1 MNMLIKKIL
10 PVLFIFSACSAVA
23 QTGDRDFTAV
33 DAYVKSLG
41 PLENMSMGTINNV
54 VSNKFT
60 DKVDKAR
67 AIYYWIAH
75 HISFD
80 VKAAR
85 ANSMTKNTPTEVL
98 LSRKAVGIGFASL
111 FQDMCSSAD
120 IRCLTVDGF
129 VKTNAAQI
137 GEKGTEINHSWAVVQ
152 LGQSPE
158 EWYYVD
164 PAWGSG
170 YADAD
175 MKVFTKYYTDAYF
188 FTEKETFNL
197 LHYPDNEAW
206 KLGKAPKNKTDFF
219 ELPVLK
225 VAAAE
230 FGLKK
235 FSPNEGKV
243 KTKVNKAFKFSFTL
257 KNTGDIV
264 KVELGV
270 GEKKKYKVIEV
281 SFNSSAGQLVF
292 SYKFEEENAYPV
304 TVFINGK
311 ELATYLFE
319 VE

>member
-1 MNMLIKKIL
+1 MEKIKTFTL
-10 PVLFIFSACSAVA
+10 PKLPYDYNALAPFISE
-23 QTGDRDFTAV
+23 QQLKLHHDKHHQ
-33 DAYVKSLG
+33 AYVNGANAIFEKL
-41 PLENMSMGTINNV
+41 
-54 VSNKFT
+54 
-60 DKVDKAR
+60 DKAR
-67 AIYYWIAH
+67 
-75 HISFD
+75 SE
-80 VKAAR
+80 
-85 ANSMTKNTPTEVL
+85 N
-98 LSRKAVGIGFASL
+98 
-111 FQDMCSSAD
+111 
-120 IRCLTVDGF
+120 
-129 VKTNAAQI
+129 
-137 GEKGTEINHSWAVVQ
+137 
-152 LGQSPE
+152 
-158 EWYYVD
+158 
-164 PAWGSG
+164 
-170 YADAD
+170 ADAD